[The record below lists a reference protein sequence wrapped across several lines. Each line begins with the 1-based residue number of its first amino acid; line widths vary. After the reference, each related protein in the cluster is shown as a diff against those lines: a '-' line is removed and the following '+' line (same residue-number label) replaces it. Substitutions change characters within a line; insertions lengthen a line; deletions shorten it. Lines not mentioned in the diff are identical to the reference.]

1 MFVIKYKLSYIPS
14 TVFDDAGE
22 EEFIELVH
30 NDKTIKMDWEWI
42 PVLDF
47 ALSVFTLSKSLLN
60 EINDVEVF
68 EFT

>member
-1 MFVIKYKLSYIPS
+1 MFVTKYKLSDIPII
-14 TVFDDAGE
+14 VFDDAGE